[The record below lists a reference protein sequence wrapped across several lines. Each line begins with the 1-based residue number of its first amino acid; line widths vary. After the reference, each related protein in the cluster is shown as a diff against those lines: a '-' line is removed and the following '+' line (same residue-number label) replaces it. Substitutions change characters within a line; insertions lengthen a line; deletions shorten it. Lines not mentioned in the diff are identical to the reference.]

1 MTDPVGDGVR
11 ELTHAERIR
20 LRAADSDV
28 AAMGEAPRNG
38 TATPDDVEAALA
50 RSRALDIDPAT
61 LRNVLQVQS
70 DAGPHA
76 GAIEAI
82 LRRIP
87 DGWGHWLNVDAG
99 WYPLVVT
106 TD

>member
-38 TATPDDVEAALA
+38 TAT
-50 RSRALDIDPAT
+50 
-61 LRNVLQVQS
+61 S